1 MLAEVW
7 IRVREKAVNQ
17 VNDAR
22 NAALC
27 GSFDLTAKIFVV
39 GKKMKRGFFHD
50 GYVCVHKNAWMKIE
64 KYQIQ
69 TEGTTSN

>member
-7 IRVREKAVNQ
+7 IRVREEAVNQ

-39 GKKMKRGFFHD
+39 GKKMKRGFFPCRIC
-50 GYVCVHKNAWMKIE
+50 VC
-64 KYQIQ
+64 
-69 TEGTTSN
+69 T